1 MDLDFYRLSADKIVN
16 HFNNNQGLTSKFG
29 VARNLRTLILGANI
43 DVDRFFPRCYD
54 LGDQPDFENFVENFK
69 IGFAETVVRRFLVQP
84 ERYHNLELKM
94 RIAIEVLEKRTRSF
108 SEVVDVFN
116 NGDYSMISPENWAIL
131 TETSELSEQE
141 MVDSLEPY

>member
-1 MDLDFYRLSADKIVN
+1 
-16 HFNNNQGLTSKFG
+16 
-29 VARNLRTLILGANI
+29 
-43 DVDRFFPRCYD
+43 
-54 LGDQPDFENFVENFK
+54 
-69 IGFAETVVRRFLVQP
+69 
-84 ERYHNLELKM
+84 M

-141 MVDSLEPY
+141 MADRLKPYGNEDQDDGGEEY